1 MRSVR
6 QVTGRAMPLDRADVD
21 TDQIIPAHWLRRV
34 ERTGYGAGLFEAWR
48 RDPAFVMNDPRY
60 SGASILVA
68 GANFG
73 SGSSREHAVWALE
86 EAGFRAVIA
95 PRLADIFR
103 ANCLKSGLVP
113 VELDAN
119 AVTTLQRLVEH
130 DPRAEV
136 TVDVE
141 ARTVVAPGVRALVV
155 PGSMVVK
162 AQAEREGLDRVFRDA
177 GFEWRDAGCSMC
189 LGMNPDI
196 LGPGERC
203 ASTSNRNFEGRQGP
217 GGRAHLVSPAVAA
230 ATAIA
235 GHIALPE
242 DLS

>member
-1 MRSVR
+1 MKVVR
-6 QVTGRAMPLDRADVD
+6 RVTGRAMPLDRADVD
-21 TDQIIPAHWLRRV
+21 TDQIIPAHWLKRV

-60 SGASILVA
+60 WGATILVA
-68 GANFG
+68 CANFG

-95 PRLADIFR
+95 PSLADIFR

-119 AVTTLQRLVEH
+119 AVTTLLRLVEH

-141 ARTVVAPGVRALVV
+141 ARTVVAPGVRASFVLDDHAR
-155 PGSMVVK
+155 M
-162 AQAEREGLDRVFRDA
+162 RLLEGLDDIAVTLAHADEITKYESTRATWLPSLRD
-177 GFEWRDAGCSMC
+177 
-189 LGMNPDI
+189 
-196 LGPGERC
+196 
-203 ASTSNRNFEGRQGP
+203 
-217 GGRAHLVSPAVAA
+217 
-230 ATAIA
+230 
-235 GHIALPE
+235 
-242 DLS
+242 

>member
-1 MRSVR
+1 MKAVR
-6 QVTGRAMPLDRADVD
+6 RVIGRAMPLDRADVD
-21 TDQIIPAHWLRRV
+21 TDQIIPAHWLKRV

-60 SGASILVA
+60 SGATILVA

-113 VELDAN
+113 VELDAD
-119 AVTTLQRLVEH
+119 AVTTLLRLVER
-130 DPRAEV
+130 DPGAEI

-141 ARTVVAPGVRALVV
+141 RRTVEAPGVRASFKLDDH
-155 PGSMVVK
+155 
-162 AQAEREGLDRVFRDA
+162 ARTRLLEGLDDIAVTLAHADA
-177 GFEWRDAGCSMC
+177 ITKYEETRSAW
-189 LGMNPDI
+189 
-196 LGPGERC
+196 
-203 ASTSNRNFEGRQGP
+203 
-217 GGRAHLVSPAVAA
+217 
-230 ATAIA
+230 
-235 GHIALPE
+235 LPKI
-242 DLS
+242 